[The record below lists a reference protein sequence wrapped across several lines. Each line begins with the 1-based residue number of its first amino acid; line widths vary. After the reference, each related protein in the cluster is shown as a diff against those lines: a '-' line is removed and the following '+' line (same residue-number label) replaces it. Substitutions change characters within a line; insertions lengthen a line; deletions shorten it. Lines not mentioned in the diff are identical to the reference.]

1 MRVLLHT
8 GKGGVGKTSLAV
20 ATALGAAAHGHR
32 VFLLSTDS
40 AHSLGDS
47 LGREIG
53 PHPIEV
59 APGVTAQEV
68 AAQAELARSWSAIQD
83 WLRALLLEQGESI
96 AAEEL
101 LVLPGLEELVSLRAV
116 RAVEAAGLHDVCVV
130 DCAPTGA
137 TLRLLR
143 LPDVLRSLM
152 DHFWSWKR
160 RTARALRPVAE
171 RVGLGRFV
179 APEPVFDAFEQLFEE
194 VEAVRQ
200 IFLDESRTSAR
211 LVVNPA
217 RVVVD
222 ETRRSFAY
230 LCLYGVATDAV
241 IVNRILPGQA
251 RHGYFTR
258 WAEREREEL
267 VDIERSFPVP
277 ILRAPLFPSELRGET
292 GLRELARE
300 VYGERDPAELFVRR
314 RPLRLAKRAGRT
326 VLALDLPTARQEEID
341 VWVRGDELWVGV
353 RDFERRISLPA
364 SVAGLAVAETRLSEG
379 VLEVSFEA
387 ASSAWCRA
395 SPRRSSRS
403 AWASAWS
410 E

>member
-1 MRVLLHT
+1 VRVLLHT
-8 GKGGVGKTSLAV
+8 GKGGVGKTSMAV

-47 LGREIG
+47 LGRPIG
-53 PHPIEV
+53 PHPVEI

-68 AAQAELARSWSAIQD
+68 AAQVELERSWSAIQE
-83 WLRALLLEQGESI
+83 WLRALLLEDDAI
-96 AAEEL
+96 AAEEV

-116 RAVEAAGLHDVCVV
+116 RAVEAAGAHDVCVV

-152 DHFWSWKR
+152 DHFWTWKR

-179 APEPVFDAFEQLFEE
+179 APEAVFDAFEQLFAE

-241 IVNRILPGQA
+241 IANRILPGEVA
-251 RHGYFTR
+251 RGYFAR

-267 VDIERSFPVP
+267 ADIERSFPLP
-277 ILRAPLFPSELRGET
+277 ILRAPLFPTELRGEAA
-292 GLRELARE
+292 LRELARA

-314 RPLRLAKRAGRT
+314 RPLRLAKRDGRT
-326 VLALDLPTARQEEID
+326 VLSLDLPTAQPDEID

-353 RDFERRISLPA
+353 RDFERRIALPA
-364 SVAGLAVAETRLSEG
+364 SVAGLAVAETSLREG
-379 VLEVSFEA
+379 VLEVAFESAPA
-387 ASSAWCRA
+387 AS
-395 SPRRSSRS
+395 
-403 AWASAWS
+403 
-410 E
+410 